1 MRCKYF
7 YLKNNIKKKGKGMTY
22 TTMGF
27 NDRKNVSKKSQDSV
41 PLMWRMIELLD
52 NLERCEDE
60 VGQKSSA
67 TNLKYS

>member
-1 MRCKYF
+1 
-7 YLKNNIKKKGKGMTY
+7 MTY